1 MKFICL
7 FIIIST
13 PIFAQKDSSVKKI
26 NPESKIF
33 RLDSTRANKFL
44 EPQRK
49 DTILPLGFDF
59 SVNNSEEINLL
70 INNLLLTKEERK
82 SGLTEDELKRYKS
95 NKSYLKSLMKLPPNE
110 AETYPAVHKLRQV
123 LGIAKTVGVI
133 IILLLSI
140 L

>member
-7 FIIIST
+7 FIIICT

-33 RLDSTRANKFL
+33 GLDSTQTKKLLAPL
-44 EPQRK
+44 RK
-49 DTILPLGFDF
+49 DSILPLGFDF
-59 SVNNSEEINLL
+59 SLNNSEEVNFL
-70 INNLLLTKEERK
+70 INNLLLAKEERK
-82 SGLTEDELKRYKS
+82 SGLSEDELKRYKN

-110 AETYPAVHKLRQV
+110 AEIYPTISAIRKI
-123 LGIAKTVGVI
+123 LGAAKTVGVI
-133 IILLLSI
+133 IILLMSI

>member
-7 FIIIST
+7 FIIICT

-26 NPESKIF
+26 NPENKLF
-33 RLDSTRANKFL
+33 RLDSIRAKKIL
-44 EPQRK
+44 EPLNK
-49 DTILPLGFDF
+49 DSILPLGFDF
-59 SVNNSEEINLL
+59 SLNNSEEVNLL

-82 SGLTEDELKRYKS
+82 SGLSEDELKRYKN
-95 NKSYLKSLMKLPPNE
+95 NKSYLKSLMRLPPNE
-110 AETYPAVHKLRQV
+110 EVEYPEVFAIRKV

>member
-7 FIIIST
+7 FIIICT

-26 NPESKIF
+26 NPEDKLF
-33 RLDSTRANKFL
+33 RIDSIRAKKL
-44 EPQRK
+44 LVPLRK
-49 DTILPLGFDF
+49 DSILPLGFDF
-59 SVNNSEEINLL
+59 SLNNCEEVNLL
-70 INNLLLTKEERK
+70 FNNLLLTKEERK
-82 SGLTEDELKRYKS
+82 SGLSEDELKRCKN
-95 NKSYLKSLMKLPPNE
+95 NKSYLQSLMKLPPNE
-110 AETYPAVHKLRQV
+110 AETYPTVHKLRQV

>member
-7 FIIIST
+7 FIIICT

-33 RLDSTRANKFL
+33 GLDSTQTKKLLAPL
-44 EPQRK
+44 RK
-49 DTILPLGFDF
+49 DSILPLGFDF
-59 SVNNSEEINLL
+59 SLNNSEEVNLL
-70 INNLLLTKEERK
+70 INNLLLTKEERE
-82 SGLTEDELKRYKS
+82 SGLTEDELKRYKN
-95 NKSYLKSLMKLPPNE
+95 NKSHLKSLMKLPPNE
-110 AETYPAVHKLRQV
+110 AVEYPEVFAIRKV

>member
-7 FIIIST
+7 FIIICT

-33 RLDSTRANKFL
+33 RLDSTHANKFSD
-44 EPQRK
+44 PQRK
-49 DTILPLGFDF
+49 DSILPLGFDF
-59 SVNNSEEINLL
+59 SVNNSEEVNLL

-82 SGLTEDELKRYKS
+82 SGLSEDELKRYKS
-95 NKSYLKSLMKLPPNE
+95 NKSFLKSMMKLPPSE
-110 AETYPAVHKLRQV
+110 AVEYPEVHAIRQV
-123 LGIAKTVGVI
+123 LGIAKTVGAI